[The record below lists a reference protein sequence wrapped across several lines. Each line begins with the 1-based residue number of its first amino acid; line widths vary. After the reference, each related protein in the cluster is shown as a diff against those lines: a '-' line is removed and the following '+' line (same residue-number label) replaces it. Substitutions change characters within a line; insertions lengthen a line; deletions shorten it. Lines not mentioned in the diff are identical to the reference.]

1 MHAISDL
8 HLPDGQMWNPA
19 AVDLQTL
26 SSRWRRVVGADDI
39 VLMPGDHLG
48 FSEDLPAQM
57 AYLDALPGRKALIA
71 GNHDL
76 QICGSLR
83 RFKALVRPYSTL
95 TAVGGDAQLMELAD
109 RPYGLVVCGTTGGWP
124 QRMHRAETHRLR
136 STLKAAVTLSDGIH
150 PIAAMV
156 HYPPC
161 GAGPA
166 QRSPVCRALADAGVS
181 MAVYGHV
188 HQPALWPRLFQGRWG
203 TTRYG
208 LVAADA
214 LDFTPLTV
222 AVAGKRR
229 MRILG

>member
-8 HLPDGQMWNPA
+8 HLPDGQMWNPS
-19 AVDLQTL
+19 AVDLDTL
-26 SSRWRRVVGADDI
+26 AARWRRVVGDDDI

-48 FSEDLPAQM
+48 FCEDLDAQM
-57 AYLDALPGRKALIA
+57 AYVDALPGRKALIA

-83 RFKALVRPYSTL
+83 RFKALARRYETL
-95 TAVGGDAQLMELAD
+95 TAIGGDAQLMELPD

-124 QRMHRAETHRLR
+124 QRMHRSEIRRLR
-136 STLKAAVTLSDGIH
+136 STLQAATALANGQH
-150 PIAAMV
+150 PIAAML

-161 GAGPA
+161 GAGSP
-166 QRSPVCRALADAGVS
+166 QRSPVCRALAEAGVS

-188 HQPALWPRLFQGRWG
+188 HQPQMWPRLLQGWWG
-203 TTRYG
+203 AARYS

-214 LDFTPLTV
+214 VGFSP
-222 AVAGKRR
+222 APMAIAGKRR
-229 MRILG
+229 LRVLG